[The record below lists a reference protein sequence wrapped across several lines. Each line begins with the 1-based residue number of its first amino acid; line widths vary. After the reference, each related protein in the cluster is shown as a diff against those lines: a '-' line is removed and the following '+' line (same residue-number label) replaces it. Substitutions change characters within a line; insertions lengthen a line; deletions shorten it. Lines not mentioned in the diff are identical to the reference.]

1 MKSFLNLTFLSDF
14 LLGEI
19 ISKPISFS
27 ERVAKSSV
35 YMTCKHKPLGTE
47 LGGFFTF
54 CFTLF
59 FLPIILE
66 SKIYV
71 LLKQKKIEKFSRHS
85 RFTSYEIYMV
95 VFYSDLFS
103 YLVLFTLFQVF

>member
-71 LLKQKKIEKFSRHS
+71 LLKQKKKSKNLTGIAGLLHMKY
-85 RFTSYEIYMV
+85 TW
-95 VFYSDLFS
+95 
-103 YLVLFTLFQVF
+103 